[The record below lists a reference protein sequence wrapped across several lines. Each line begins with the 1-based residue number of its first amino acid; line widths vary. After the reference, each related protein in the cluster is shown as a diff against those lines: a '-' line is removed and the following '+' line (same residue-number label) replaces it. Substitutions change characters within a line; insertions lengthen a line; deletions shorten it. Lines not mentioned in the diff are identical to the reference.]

1 MGLELILGQK
11 SINIANY
18 RFFFFSLSIL
28 YYHYSCR
35 NTFKLTNGSFNINS
49 NYILLFFFFP
59 VASFDASLLS
69 RWLFLASPRHTT
81 LLWHRNWNNDNVS
94 LWLHQ
99 SIATSKKSR
108 EAWNANDNVEQMD
121 RVPSPCPHWIL
132 KEALGVC
139 VCMHVCRVSRGVCR
153 SSSFP
158 RCSIGSYL
166 MWYPKL
172 CLAVKMYLGT
182 TLALHVLF
190 LHIEVINPLM
200 EPAAISG

>member
-1 MGLELILGQK
+1 MSCSL
-11 SINIANY
+11 
-18 RFFFFSLSIL
+18 FFFFSLSA
-28 YYHYSCR
+28 
-35 NTFKLTNGSFNINS
+35 SFN
-49 NYILLFFFFP
+49 
-59 VASFDASLLS
+59 ASLVS
-69 RWLFLASPRHTT
+69 RWLFPASPHHTT
-81 LLWHRNWNNDNVS
+81 LLWHGNWNNDNVS

-132 KEALGVC
+132 KEVLSACVC
-139 VCMHVCRVSRGVCR
+139 VCPRMHVCRVSRGVCR
-153 SSSFP
+153 SSSSP

-166 MWYPKL
+166 TWYPKL